1 MSTTDGSEQTL
12 RIQEWLGADLEDHVI
27 TTAARDLY
35 TLWRKKKSQ
44 TQFVS
49 RRDMDIVE
57 LSPWIGRLAIHDYL
71 PDLDDY
77 ICRVFGETVRR
88 RIGIDLTRRR
98 LSELPPEISKR
109 MRARYD
115 RVRGSGEPLLCH
127 IMSFAMQLG
136 VAEFERFPTE
146 LLILPLSRSGCDY
159 DCTLV
164 LSQALD

>member
-1 MSTTDGSEQTL
+1 MSTTGGSEQTL
-12 RIQEWLGADLEDHVI
+12 RAQEWLGAALEEHLI

-35 TLWRKKKSQ
+35 TLWRKKKSL
-44 TQFVS
+44 TEFVS

-71 PDLDDY
+71 PDQDDY

-88 RIGIDLTRRR
+88 RIGMDLTRRK
-98 LSELPPEISKR
+98 LSELPPEIGKR

-115 RVRGSGEPLLCH
+115 RVRGSGEPMLCH

-136 VAEFERFPTE
+136 LPESERFPAE
-146 LLILPLSRSGCDY
+146 LLILPLSRSGSDH